1 MITVADILALPAF
14 ERIDLVAPIE
24 DAGEHRV
31 YNVGILDCPPS
42 INDYSAYMPGE
53 FILTNLGFCYEDPDL
68 SDASLIAMIERRVA
82 AIAVKR
88 VYSPCFT
95 DAVAQ
100 ASVRMGVPVYLY
112 SGAYHERVAF
122 ESLNLLQRDLDASD
136 KSDAVDTL
144 LSGKPKAQVRQE
156 INKLAGL
163 TGSTMRCSFS
173 SRMPPINSTRASS
186 VT

>member
-14 ERIDLVAPIE
+14 EQINLVAPIK

-42 INDYSAYMPGE
+42 INGYDAYMPGE
-53 FILTNLGFCYEDPDL
+53 FILTNLGFCYDDPAL

-95 DAVAQ
+95 DAVAR

-122 ESLNLLQRDLDASD
+122 ESLNLLQRNLDASD
-136 KSDAVDTL
+136 KSDAVDQFL
-144 LSGKPKAQVRQE
+144 VGRSKSQVRQE

-163 TGSTMRCSFS
+163 TGSTMRC
-173 SRMPPINSTRASS
+173 IAI
-186 VT
+186 

>member
-14 ERIDLVAPIE
+14 EQINLVAPIK

-42 INDYSAYMPGE
+42 INGYDAYMPGE
-53 FILTNLGFCYEDPDL
+53 FILTNLGFCYDDPAL

-95 DAVAQ
+95 DAVAR
-100 ASVRMGVPVYLY
+100 ASVRMGVPVYL
-112 SGAYHERVAF
+112 
-122 ESLNLLQRDLDASD
+122 
-136 KSDAVDTL
+136 
-144 LSGKPKAQVRQE
+144 
-156 INKLAGL
+156 
-163 TGSTMRCSFS
+163 
-173 SRMPPINSTRASS
+173 
-186 VT
+186 